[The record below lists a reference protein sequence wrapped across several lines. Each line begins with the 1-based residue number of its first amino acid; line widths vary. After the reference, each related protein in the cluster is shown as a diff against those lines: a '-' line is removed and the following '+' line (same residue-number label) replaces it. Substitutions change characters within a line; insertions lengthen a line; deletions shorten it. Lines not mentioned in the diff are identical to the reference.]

1 MPNQLVG
8 GLVDAVAGRHRVGQ
22 LVQHRPVRAL
32 ALDVRNGAVRSISE

>member
-8 GLVDAVAGRHRVGQ
+8 GLVDAVAGRHRVRQ

-32 ALDVRNGAVRSISE
+32 ALDVRK